1 MPLLAILIDAVTLGG
16 YFIIL
21 NSGAAR
27 VPFWGLALQAAAAIV
42 LLLMSIAYGGRRRL
56 RFRGN
61 EGYRPYTLRYGI
73 VLMSFAVNAIVV
85 VLYYL
90 SLSGG
95 NNLIM
100 HFYG

>member
-27 VPFWGLALQAAAAIV
+27 VPFWGLALQAAAA
-42 LLLMSIAYGGRRRL
+42 YGGRRRL

-85 VLYYL
+85 VMYYL

-95 NNLIM
+95 DNLIM
-100 HFYG
+100 HFYE